1 MNTITLL
8 DTDYLQSN
16 RTIESIL
23 LSDKKGEKLVF
34 VYNYRGV
41 HFRLFLS
48 LSQLINFFNEDG
60 APSFEFEN
68 ENKLDRA
75 LERLNLNN

>member
-8 DTDYLQSN
+8 DTDYLRPN

-23 LSDKKGEKLVF
+23 LSNNKGEKLVF
-34 VYNYRGV
+34 VYNYEGV

-48 LSQLINFFNEDG
+48 LSQLIDFFNKDG
-60 APSFEFEN
+60 ASSFEFEN

-75 LERLNLNN
+75 LEMFKF

>member
-8 DTDYLQSN
+8 DTNYLRPN

-23 LSDKKGEKLVF
+23 LTRGEDTKLVF
-34 VYNYRGV
+34 VYNYEGV

-48 LSQLINFFNEDG
+48 LIQMVDFLSERIEPSLCFGNDRDLDRVLEKINFKN
-60 APSFEFEN
+60 
-68 ENKLDRA
+68 
-75 LERLNLNN
+75 